1 MTSTSTLA
9 GRVFAALS
17 TALFAGYAGAATP
30 SDVLVRAPEAVLTRA
45 DWDAE
50 LTRIPAE
57 QRVAFVTSPQRVQT
71 MLNNLLVNRTL
82 AERARAQ
89 GMDKDPIVQ
98 RRLALEA
105 DRALAALMVER
116 IESEAGAEF
125 DRAVERN
132 VARARELY
140 LIDRAKYATPEEIDV
155 SHILF
160 DGSKRGK
167 EAALAAA
174 IDVRAKLSA
183 GADIAVLAAAVSDD
197 PTAARN
203 KGRLGPAPRGRYDPA
218 FEAAAFALRS
228 PGDISEPVLTRFG
241 YHIIRLEGRTPERQQ
256 AFDAVRAQIIV
267 DLRQKS
273 VNDARESAIAAIR
286 GDTRLQVN
294 REAVDALVVK
304 VDVPPLPASLLDP
317 GAPATP
323 RAK

>member
-1 MTSTSTLA
+1 MTTVLV

-17 TALFAGYAGAATP
+17 AALFAWCAGAAAP
-30 SDVLVRAPEAVLTRA
+30 SDVLVRAPEAILTRA

-57 QRVAFVTSPQRVQT
+57 QRVAFATSPQRVQT
-71 MLNNLLVNRTL
+71 ALNSLLVNRTL

-89 GMDKDPIVQ
+89 GMDKDPLVQ

-125 DRAVERN
+125 DRAAERN
-132 VARARELY
+132 LARARELY
-140 LIDRAKYATPEEIDV
+140 LIDRAKYTIPEEIDV

-160 DGSKRGK
+160 DSSKKGK

-174 IDVRAKLSA
+174 VDVRARLLA
-183 GADIAVLAAAVSDD
+183 GEDLAVLAAAVSDD
-197 PTAARN
+197 PSAARN

-218 FEAAAFALRS
+218 FEAAAFALGS
-228 PGDISEPVLTRFG
+228 PGAISEPVLTRFG
-241 YHIIRLEGRTPERQQ
+241 YHVIRLEGRTPGRQQ
-256 AFDAVRAQIIV
+256 TFDEVRAQILV
-267 DLRQKS
+267 DMRRKYVS
-273 VNDARESAIAAIR
+273 DARESTIAAIR

-317 GAPATP
+317 GTPATP